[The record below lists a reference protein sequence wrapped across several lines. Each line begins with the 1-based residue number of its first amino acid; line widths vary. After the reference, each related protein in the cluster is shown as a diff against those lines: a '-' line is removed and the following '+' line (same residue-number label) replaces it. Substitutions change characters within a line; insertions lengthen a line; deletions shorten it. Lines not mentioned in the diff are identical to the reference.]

1 MFGHFVFVDDAADRE
16 RNLVLAAQR
25 LFGAMNAGRNG
36 GEFLFGSDQQV
47 FALAGALVR
56 QQRIAAGDEA
66 LARIIRRRDGGEIA
80 LVKQGQLQAAGLC
93 EAADRWRPQRGDP
106 VEPGGL
112 EDLLDPR
119 LGDHAAIA
127 DQHDALQRKPLLEF
141 FDLIGE
147 RCRIGDIAVEN
158 LDRHWAAVL
167 GAQ

>member
-1 MFGHFVFVDDAADRE
+1 MIERRFGDSGAHHIDAVECRFGVDFGGVARKGETVVSDIQIKMFGHFVFVDDAADRE

-80 LVKQGQLQAAGLC
+80 LVKQGQLQAAG
-93 EAADRWRPQRGDP
+93 RG
-106 VEPGGL
+106 L
-112 EDLLDPR
+112 
-119 LGDHAAIA
+119 
-127 DQHDALQRKPLLEF
+127 
-141 FDLIGE
+141 
-147 RCRIGDIAVEN
+147 
-158 LDRHWAAVL
+158 
-167 GAQ
+167 